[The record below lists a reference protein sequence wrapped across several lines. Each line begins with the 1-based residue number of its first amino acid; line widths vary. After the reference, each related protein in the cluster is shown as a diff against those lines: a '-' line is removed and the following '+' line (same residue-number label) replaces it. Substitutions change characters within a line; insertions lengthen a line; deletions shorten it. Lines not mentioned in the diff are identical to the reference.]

1 VSGGMPKQRAP
12 DHLEAALL
20 TRGRRQPR
28 RSSGAPYLQPLRKS
42 LGGGRTQPLRG
53 LAASVEPLD
62 DRPRTLGRPASL
74 PPLARDDIS
83 SEGRTGGGS
92 EEQAALKKQVEELQ
106 DSLAAATARAE
117 LAERKLAKA
126 ERQQA
131 AGAPKSE
138 MEQRLMVRNWRLSS
152 QLAASKRRSSPRPQ
166 PPPPSHSS
174 PDPAAGVAGLVEWLG
189 SGGTDTVCSV
199 AAKAAAA
206 TVRLCGH
213 ALPEGG
219 VVDAACKAA
228 AAAAAKELPGLN
240 TIKAAL
246 EAAAE
251 HVTSATGLQPT
262 SSTSSSSTAAGSRLT
277 KISNPQAREWWR
289 IYIGDR
295 PSVRSQVVIT
305 AFASWFE
312 KHDLSEAEAQIFG
325 ALAVYGIDEDEDG
338 DITVRPSSS
347 SSPYERTPVGGV
359 TLNAE
364 SCTESFVRAALR
376 IICIIHPQYAR
387 VGGGVRRL
395 YEADGSRVHG
405 CW

>member
-1 VSGGMPKQRAP
+1 MPKQRAP

-74 PPLARDDIS
+74 PPLASDDIS

-152 QLAASKRRSSPRPQ
+152 QLAASKRRSSPPQ

-347 SSPYERTPVGGV
+347 SSSSPYERTPVGGV

-364 SCTESFVRAALR
+364 SCTESFVRAAL
-376 IICIIHPQYAR
+376 
-387 VGGGVRRL
+387 
-395 YEADGSRVHG
+395 
-405 CW
+405 